1 MAINLSFINNL
12 IMAKKYNFSK
22 GWSLIDQMTDNSQ
35 LVVYNGQT
43 VTKVQKRA
51 MKAAQTRAENAAK
64 KKARN
69 EFLRT
74 EVLPEVFKEIKK
86 TMKSVRN
93 LKTICAFHDNGPV
106 QWSRMYK
113 EMVEI
118 FPEIN
123 SALIKY
129 HKNYNEVLAT
139 VEKLEHLIKSNKTD
153 KSFFGI
159 AENFGCQMW
168 ELLDTVSEV
177 SDAISKSGILNMPTF
192 AGKEIIESSSDGRRP
207 GLKHIMRHTFST
219 ISTTEKNIIN
229 LNISLKHA
237 YDELV
242 EYDVNGKRVR

>member
-1 MAINLSFINNL
+1 MT
-12 IMAKKYNFSK
+12 KRCNFSK

-35 LVVYNGQT
+35 LVTYNGQT
-43 VTKVQKRA
+43 VTKAQKRA
-51 MKAAQTRAENAAK
+51 MKAAQTRTENAAK
-64 KKARN
+64 KKAKN

-106 QWSRMYK
+106 QWSHMYK
-113 EMVEI
+113 QMVEF

-129 HKNYNEVLAT
+129 HKNYNEVLGT
-139 VEKLEHLIKSNKTD
+139 VEELNHLIKSNKTD
-153 KSFFGI
+153 KNFFGI
-159 AENFGCQMW
+159 AEKFGYQMW
-168 ELLDTVSEV
+168 ALLDTVTEV
-177 SDAISKSGILNMPTF
+177 SDAISKSGIFDMPSF
-192 AGKEIIESSSDGRRP
+192 VGKEIIESSSDGRRP

-229 LNISLKHA
+229 LNISLKRA
-237 YDELV
+237 YNELV
-242 EYDVNGKRVR
+242 EYDVNGKRIR